1 MRLLFPPFSLP
12 KLYNSAGSR
21 YNHIFP
27 VNGAALAAGLH
38 STFSLSIGNFYLE
51 DLRRSK
57 STLGYFEHAGVP
69 HFRGISVAQP
79 AGQRTTN
86 ESSLGGKMKI
96 ETIKSRLPR
105 WALIVTITAATA
117 GCAGGPLTSREKG
130 AGIGALGGAAAGAAI
145 GSAFHRP
152 GMGAAIGA
160 GTGLG
165 AGALIGDYMQ
175 GQQER

>member
-1 MRLLFPPFSLP
+1 
-12 KLYNSAGSR
+12 
-21 YNHIFP
+21 
-27 VNGAALAAGLH
+27 
-38 STFSLSIGNFYLE
+38 LE

-57 STLGYFEHAGVP
+57 NTLGYFEQLVSLIS
-69 HFRGISVAQP
+69 RGISVAQP

-117 GCAGGPLTSREKG
+117 GCAGGPLTSREQG

>member
-1 MRLLFPPFSLP
+1 ME
-12 KLYNSAGSR
+12 
-21 YNHIFP
+21 I
-27 VNGAALAAGLH
+27 
-38 STFSLSIGNFYLE
+38 T
-51 DLRRSK
+51 
-57 STLGYFEHAGVP
+57 
-69 HFRGISVAQP
+69 
-79 AGQRTTN
+79 
-86 ESSLGGKMKI
+86 
-96 ETIKSRLPR
+96 KSRFSR
-105 WALIVTITAATA
+105 WALIITIAAAAA